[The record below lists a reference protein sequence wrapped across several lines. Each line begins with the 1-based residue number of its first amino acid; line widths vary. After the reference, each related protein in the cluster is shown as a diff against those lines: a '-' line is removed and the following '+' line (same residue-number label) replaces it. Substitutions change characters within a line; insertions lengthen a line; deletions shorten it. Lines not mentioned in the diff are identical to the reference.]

1 MSAASSAPLSPFTHG
16 AGGGGG
22 GSGGGRGG
30 SGGGGGRSGGSLG
43 GGGGGLGGGGENTTL
58 GQKGGSGG
66 GQNKVKQDAQN
77 AQRLADKIAK
87 KAQLKSEGKL
97 KEKNKGS
104 KAPQKGSGG
113 AVMVN
118 PHTGKKDA
126 AWTAK
131 HGKKK

>member
-1 MSAASSAPLSPFTHG
+1 MARGNERDKARAKNAKKAAANGKSA
-16 AGGGGG
+16 
-22 GSGGGRGG
+22 GS
-30 SGGGGGRSGGSLG
+30 
-43 GGGGGLGGGGENTTL
+43 
-58 GQKGGSGG
+58 SGG
-66 GQNKVKQDAQN
+66 GQNKVKQDALN

-87 KAQLKSEGKL
+87 KAKLKSEGKL